1 MSTIAPAGLSP
12 NETTTRHNASF
23 PVDVSFLYSDPEAQ
37 ASLSYEI
44 QHRPQSGS
52 FISTGII
59 PLVVS
64 NNTLITH
71 TFPAGT
77 FLPNI
82 TYEWQA
88 RTTDSASFISAWSS
102 IAVFATNAVPTATPQ
117 SPISGAKTNT
127 RNQIPLAFGYSDVN
141 GHGQG
146 AFEISMR
153 ALSLAMPTLARAS
166 TAHLPD
172 GRAVAS
178 GVPRYNLELV
188 RPGATNLVRNGNFAR
203 GTTDWAGEN
212 GTVAATSNTLSSTGN
227 GTASF
232 ARARQSLLVQDNSR
246 TYFIRCRARVT
257 SSVCTSIAFFLRDGT
272 GGATYNYAAA
282 VSSPVL
288 NQWYT
293 IIFNITVGTMANPLH
308 LYAEHMYADA
318 ATANGKVMELQEVL
332 AVDLTADGLT
342 SRTAA
347 EITALYPAWFNT
359 RLSPGHATRKG
370 LLLEEGTTNI
380 LTANQASVET
390 NLTGFSAN
398 AVGTTLTRD
407 VAQLWQGQASLR
419 AACNGVR
426 TSQGFNTAQAKT
438 TVSPNLP
445 YSASVLL
452 RGAGNAELCLHEN
465 ATTDGTV
472 WTTRTSALDN
482 DWNSV
487 CWSAERGLFVA
498 VASSGLGN
506 RVMTSADGI
515 TWTSRTSAA
524 DNEWLSVCWSAERGL
539 FVAVASTG
547 TGNRVMTS
555 PASTRT
561 SVGVALTDT
570 WTQYAVSQELG
581 AAAESV
587 HLTVGTSVAQNTTFW
602 TDGLQVEQKPFA
614 TSWHLPGTTRAEEI
628 ISAPLANIVFP
639 TQGEVGFWWNPRTP
653 VSAIISQAA
662 SPILLQIGTHHSNAS
677 LTLWAWHNAGAEP
690 HLMLYVRG
698 QSAGGWSLVQIVRAS
713 GSGWY
718 QQDLFNNYA
727 VTWSGGHNFR
737 VYRNGTLVGGP
748 YTIADPVT
756 AWHGTQ
762 IWFGNDGAGQGTPG
776 ALIDDI
782 RISRTERTGAE
793 ILAGFNSGAPLPVDS
808 DTTYKANFDGN
819 LGVN

>member
-1 MSTIAPAGLSP
+1 MG
-12 NETTTRHNASF
+12 N
-23 PVDVSFLYSDPEAQ
+23 
-37 ASLSYEI
+37 
-44 QHRPQSGS
+44 
-52 FISTGII
+52 
-59 PLVVS
+59 
-64 NNTLITH
+64 
-71 TFPAGT
+71 
-77 FLPNI
+77 
-82 TYEWQA
+82 
-88 RTTDSASFISAWSS
+88 
-102 IAVFATNAVPTATPQ
+102 
-117 SPISGAKTNT
+117 
-127 RNQIPLAFGYSDVN
+127 
-141 GHGQG
+141 
-146 AFEISMR
+146 
-153 ALSLAMPTLARAS
+153 LSLMFPFRNRRRMPTFVRAS
-166 TAHLPD
+166 SAYNSNGALVDANT
-172 GRAVAS
+172 
-178 GVPRYNLELV
+178 PRYEQG
-188 RPGATNLVRNGNFAR
+188 RFG
-203 GTTDWAGEN
+203 
-212 GTVAATSNTLSSTGN
+212 
-227 GTASF
+227 
-232 ARARQSLLVQDNSR
+232 Q
-246 TYFIRCRARVT
+246 
-257 SSVCTSIAFFLRDGT
+257 
-272 GGATYNYAAA
+272 A
-282 VSSPVL
+282 VMV
-288 NQWYT
+288 
-293 IIFNITVGTMANPLH
+293 
-308 LYAEHMYADA
+308 ED
-318 ATANGKVMELQEVL
+318 
-332 AVDLTADGLT
+332 
-342 SRTAA
+342 
-347 EITALYPAWFNT
+347 
-359 RLSPGHATRKG
+359 
-370 LLLEEGTTNI
+370 GTTNI
-380 LTANQASVET
+380 LTANQASVKT
-390 NLTGFSAN
+390 DTAGFSPN
-398 AVGTTLTRD
+398 AVGTALTRVTD
-407 VAQLWQGQASLR
+407 SFWHGSASLR
-419 AACNGVR
+419 SVCDGVR
-426 TSQGFNTAQAKT
+426 TSQGFNTAQTKT
-438 TVSPNLP
+438 TVAANTPCT
-445 YSASVLL
+445 ASLML
-452 RGAGNAELCLHEN
+452 RGSGNATLSLSEN
-465 ATTDGTV
+465 RTTDATV
-472 WTTRTSALDN
+472 WTSRTSASNNL
-482 DWNSV
+482 WRSV

-498 VASSGLGN
+498 VA
-506 RVMTSADGI
+506 
-515 TWTSRTSAA
+515 W
-524 DNEWLSVCWSAERGL
+524 
-539 FVAVASTG
+539 TG